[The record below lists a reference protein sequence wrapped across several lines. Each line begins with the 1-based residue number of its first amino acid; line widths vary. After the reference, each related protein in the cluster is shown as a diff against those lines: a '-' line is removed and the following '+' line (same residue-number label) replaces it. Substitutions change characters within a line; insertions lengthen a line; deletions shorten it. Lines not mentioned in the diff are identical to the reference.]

1 VVDGGVYN
9 SSYTASYDA
18 GPVSPDIGVEYTW
31 ESSGTITK
39 NNIKKIYIN
48 GVDKTSQ
55 TSISNV
61 FKAGEICHVVIVF
74 ENQIMN
80 SVKLGYSLD
89 GASESSYQYISTY
102 GYELDS
108 GTVTDHYQIY
118 INGDPIVI
126 SEPSFSLTENA
137 VEVFDNDWIVIQNV

>member
-1 VVDGGVYN
+1 
-9 SSYTASYDA
+9 
-18 GPVSPDIGVEYTW
+18 
-31 ESSGTITK
+31 
-39 NNIKKIYIN
+39 
-48 GVDKTSQ
+48 
-55 TSISNV
+55 
-61 FKAGEICHVVIVF
+61 
-74 ENQIMN
+74 MN

-108 GTVTDHYQIY
+108 GIVTDHYQIY

-137 VEVFDNDWIVIQNV
+137 AEVFDNDWIVIQNV